1 MDPSKFRSGTVC
13 HYGVLGMKWGVHKNP
28 SKAFGKATRKADRLN
43 RRVDRAVTKVSRKEK
58 KLARVN
64 RSYTGIGFAG
74 VRDVGHASAN
84 YYKAQKK
91 LLKRQNKAKKWIG
104 AMETTFANTKVSEI
118 SQKDLALGKQYIYM
132 LTNA

>member
-1 MDPSKFRSGTVC
+1 MDQSKFQSCTIC
-13 HYGVLGMKWGVHKNP
+13 HYGVLGMKWGVRKNP
-28 SKAFGKATRKADRLN
+28 SKAFGQATRKADRLN
-43 RRVDRAVTKVSRKEK
+43 RRIDRAVTKVSRKEK

-84 YYKAQKK
+84 YYK

-118 SQKDLALGKQYIYM
+118 SQKDLARGKQYVYM
-132 LTNA
+132 LMNV

>member
-1 MDPSKFRSGTVC
+1 MDPSKYQSGTVC
-13 HYGVLGMKWGVHKNP
+13 HYGVLGMKWGVRKNP
-28 SKAFGKATRKADRLN
+28 SKAFGQASQKADRLN
-43 RRVDRAVTKVSRKEK
+43 RRVDRAVAKVSRKEK

-64 RSYTGIGFAG
+64 KSYTGIGFAG

-104 AMETTFANTKVSEI
+104 TMEQTFANTKVSEI
-118 SQKDLALGKQYIYM
+118 SQKDLARGKQYIYM

>member
-1 MDPSKFRSGTVC
+1 MDPSKFKSGTVC
-13 HYGVLGMKWGVHKNP
+13 HYGVLGMKWGVRKNP
-28 SKAFGKATRKADRLN
+28 SKAFGQASQKADRLN

-64 RSYTGIGFAG
+64 KSYTGIGFAG

-91 LLKRQNKAKKWIG
+91 LLKRQNKAKKWIDT
-104 AMETTFANTKVSEI
+104 MESTFANTKVTEI
-118 SQKDLALGKQYIYM
+118 SQKDLARGKQYIYM